1 MTHQQLEQ
9 HVPILGW
16 LHIVAN
22 AFFLLIGGFVFLL
35 LTTVGAIS
43 GDPDAVAILSVVG
56 LFVGGLLLLIG
67 LPGIVAGWGLL
78 KRKPWSRIL
87 ALVVGILG
95 LVNFPIG
102 TAIGVYTLWV
112 LLHPESTAYFSGE
125 KAPA

>member
-16 LHIVAN
+16 LHIVSN

-35 LTTVGAIS
+35 LTAIGAFA
-43 GDPDAVAILSVVG
+43 GEPDAVAVLTIVGIFIAG
-56 LFVGGLLLLIG
+56 LFLLLG

-112 LLHPESTAYFSGE
+112 LLHPESTEYFAGE
-125 KAPA
+125 KSPA